1 MVRTVSNG
9 LILSRKLFDEIGV
22 SFIFINQLEIN
33 PNWIKVHAKQILCD
47 QLVQRW
53 RGDIANSSRGH
64 FYFIFKQES

>member
-33 PNWIKVHAKQILCD
+33 PNWIKVHAKQIL
-47 QLVQRW
+47 
-53 RGDIANSSRGH
+53 
-64 FYFIFKQES
+64 